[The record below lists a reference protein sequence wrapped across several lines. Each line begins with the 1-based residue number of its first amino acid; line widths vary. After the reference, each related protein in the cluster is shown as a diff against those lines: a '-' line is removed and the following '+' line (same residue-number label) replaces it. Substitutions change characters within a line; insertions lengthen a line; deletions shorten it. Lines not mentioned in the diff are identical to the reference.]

1 MDRQECT
8 VGATLTTASAV
19 AKEIFEDYGVVGQLS
34 AEAVALKRVEST
46 GDGVETDK
54 VGGKYVKFPIRV
66 RRNPG
71 IGYRNELE
79 TLPTAGNQ
87 GYAEV
92 RTGLR
97 YGYGRITVTGPSMRL
112 LDTNVQAFVDVVD
125 DEMEGLKDDLV
136 KDSARIVYGDAS
148 GSMAVLS
155 GTHTTANVCQVADAQ
170 YLAVGDI
177 IDIVSTGGTVRGS
190 ARTITAISGTSVT
203 YSGADIAS
211 DANTDLIVRTGSY
224 SREPNGFSSIVK
236 ATGALY
242 NVDPAVEPIWAST
255 VDANGGTLRALSE
268 GLMIA
273 MVDAVRRKSGKRPS
287 VILASLGVR
296 RAYFNLL
303 QQQRR
308 YTDTKTFAGGFEGL
322 AFHVGKEIPVV
333 DDPDAPASR
342 LWFLHEPSI
351 KVYRDGDWKFDDTD
365 GAIWSRIT
373 DVDGY
378 EARAFKYWE
387 IGVKQRNAH
396 GVITDITEG

>member
-1 MDRQECT
+1 

-34 AEAVALKRVEST
+34 AEAVALKRIESS
-46 GDGVETDK
+46 GEGVETDK

-79 TLPTAGNQ
+79 TLPVAGNQ

-92 RTGLR
+92 RTGLK
-97 YGYGRITVTGPSMRL
+97 YGYGRVTVTGPSMRL
-112 LDTNVQAFVDVVD
+112 LDTNVQAFVDIVD

-136 KDSARIVYGDAS
+136 KDSARIAYGDAT
-148 GSMAVLS
+148 GAMAVLS
-155 GTHTTANVCQVADAQ
+155 GTHTVANIFQVADAQ
-170 YLAVGDI
+170 YLSVGDV
-177 IDIVSTGGTVRGS
+177 IDVVSTGGTVRGS
-190 ARTITAISGTSVT
+190 NRSISAISGTSVT
-203 YSGADIAS
+203 YSGADITT
-211 DANTDLIVRTGSY
+211 DVNTDLVVRTGSF
-224 SREPNGFSSIVK
+224 SREPNGLSSIVK

-242 NVDPAVEPIWAST
+242 NVDPAVEPVWAST
-255 VDANGGTLRALSE
+255 VDSNGGSLRALSE

-273 MVDAVRRKSGKRPS
+273 MVDSIRRKSGKRPT
-287 VILASLGVR
+287 VIFSSLGVR

-308 YTDTKTFAGGFEGL
+308 YTDTKTFDGGFEGL

-333 DDPDAPASR
+333 DDPDAPASKM
-342 LWFLHEPSI
+342 WFPNEPSI
-351 KVYRDGDWKFDDTD
+351 KVYRDSDWKFDDTD

-378 EARAFKYWE
+378 EARAIKYWE
-387 IGVKQRNAH
+387 VGIKQRNAH
-396 GVITDITEG
+396 GLISDLTEG

>member
-1 MDRQECT
+1 M
-8 VGATLTTASAV
+8 GATLTTASAV

-34 AEAVALKRVEST
+34 AEAVALKRIEST

-79 TLPTAGNQ
+79 TLPVAGNQ

-92 RTGLR
+92 RTGMK
-97 YGYGRITVTGPSMRL
+97 YGYGRLTVTGPSMRL
-112 LDTNVQAFVDVVD
+112 LDTNVQAFVDIVD

-136 KDSARIVYGDAS
+136 KDSARIAYGDAT
-148 GSMAVLS
+148 GAMAVLS
-155 GTHTTANVCQVADAQ
+155 GTHTTANVFQVADTQ
-170 YLAVGDI
+170 YLAVGDV
-177 IDIVSTGGTVRGS
+177 IDVVSTGGTVRGS
-190 ARTITAISGTSVT
+190 NRTITAIAATSVT
-203 YSGADIAS
+203 YSGADIGT
-211 DANTDLIVRTGSY
+211 DANTDLVVRTGSF
-224 SREPNGFSSIVK
+224 SREPNGLSSIVK

-242 NVDPAVEPIWAST
+242 NVDPAVEPVWAST
-255 VDANGGTLRALSE
+255 VDSNGGTPRALSE

-273 MVDAVRRKSGKRPS
+273 MVDAVRRKSGKRPT
-287 VILASLGVR
+287 VILTSLGVR

-308 YTDTKTFAGGFEGL
+308 YTDTKKFDGGFEGL
-322 AFHVGKEIPVV
+322 AFHVGKEIPVI
-333 DDPDAPASR
+333 DDPDAPAGKM
-342 LWFLHEPSI
+342 WFPHEPSI
-351 KVYRDGDWKFDDTD
+351 KVYREKDWAFDDTD

-378 EARAFKYWE
+378 EARAVKYWE
-387 IGVKQRNAH
+387 VGIKQRNAH
-396 GVITDITEG
+396 GVIADITEG

>member
-1 MDRQECT
+1 M
-8 VGATLTTASAV
+8 GATLTTASAV

-34 AEAVALKRVEST
+34 AEAVALKRVESS
-46 GDGVETDK
+46 GEGVETTK

-92 RTGLR
+92 RTGLK
-97 YGYGRITVTGPSMRL
+97 YGYGRVQVTGPAMRL
-112 LDTNVQAFVDVVD
+112 LDSDVQAFVDVVD

-136 KDSARIVYGDAS
+136 KDSARIAYGDGTGA
-148 GSMAVLS
+148 MAVLS
-155 GTHTTANVCQVADAQ
+155 GTHTNPNVFQVADAQ

-177 IDIVSTGGTVRGS
+177 IDVVSTGGTVRGS
-190 ARTITAISGTSVT
+190 ARTITAISSTSVT
-203 YSGADIAS
+203 YSGADIGT
-211 DANTDLIVRTGSY
+211 DANTDLVVRTGSFG
-224 SREPNGFSSIVK
+224 REPNGFASIIK

-242 NVDPAVEPIWAST
+242 NVDPAVEPVWAST
-255 VDANGGTLRALSE
+255 VDSNGGTPRALSE
-268 GLMIA
+268 GLMIS
-273 MVDAVRRKSGKRPS
+273 MVDAIRRKSGKRPTAGF
-287 VILASLGVR
+287 ASLGVR

-308 YTDTKTFAGGFEGL
+308 YTNTQKFDGGFTGL
-322 AFHVGKEIPVV
+322 AFHVGEEIPIV
-333 DDPDAPASR
+333 DDPDAPAGK
-342 LWFLHEPSI
+342 LWFPNERLM
-351 KVYRDGDWKFDDTD
+351 KVYRDSDWHFDDTD
-365 GAIWSRIT
+365 GSIWARIT

-378 EARAFKYWE
+378 EARAIKYWE

-396 GVITDITEG
+396 GVITDLTEG